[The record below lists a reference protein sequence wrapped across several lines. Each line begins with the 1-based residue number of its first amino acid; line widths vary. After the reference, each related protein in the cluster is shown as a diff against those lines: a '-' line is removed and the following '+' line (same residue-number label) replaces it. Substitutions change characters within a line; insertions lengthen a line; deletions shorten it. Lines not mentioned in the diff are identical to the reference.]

1 MAEKRNEHGKV
12 KINANLYG
20 MENYPLSQLEAFDGA
35 PTDLYNPE
43 KNVIAAV
50 YMDYNY
56 GEAMT
61 DSQLAKLGDTVK
73 IHHVYEWV
81 FSGAK
86 TGEIIPEEKAATY
99 EGEINVTEKII
110 WKIIRRLSIQSW
122 ISSQRKLMRIRSPN
136 TAIGNVIS
144 GMF

>member
-1 MAEKRNEHGKV
+1 
-12 KINANLYG
+12 
-20 MENYPLSQLEAFDGA
+20 
-35 PTDLYNPE
+35 
-43 KNVIAAV
+43 
-50 YMDYNY
+50 MDDNY

-61 DSQLAKLGDTVK
+61 DSQWAKLGDTVK

-99 EGEINVTEKII
+99 EGGINVTEKII
-110 WKIIRRLSIQSW
+110 WKIIRQLSIQSW

-144 GMF
+144 GMFWFFTYHFTLLPLLVVIPIFAGLGFLLPLISYRNAAKQTIVERLRIGE